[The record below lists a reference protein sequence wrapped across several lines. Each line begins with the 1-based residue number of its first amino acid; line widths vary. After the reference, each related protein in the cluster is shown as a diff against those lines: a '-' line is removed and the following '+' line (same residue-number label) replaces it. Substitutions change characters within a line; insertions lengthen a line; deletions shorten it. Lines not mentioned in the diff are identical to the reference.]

1 MALKGERKAAMENL
15 MGLLVGLAI
24 ITIAILCG
32 AFRNNAYPK
41 KYAQKKATE
50 IKIILE
56 SIYNIEHAQTVED
69 VAASYSGFV
78 SNIDDLLAF
87 YNLNSAAFAQ
97 TASMAN
103 VRYQNIHNRTLTSMQ
118 QAALGLKIDIQE
130 AYSECLVNAFE
141 RFVSKMELQI
151 NSLKTDI
158 AKEKRR
164 AKIIDS
170 LTLCVSEL
178 NAKGNPEYIMMLPDM
193 VAPFDIV
200 VKLRRENE
208 INADDSI

>member
-1 MALKGERKAAMENL
+1 
-15 MGLLVGLAI
+15 
-24 ITIAILCG
+24 
-32 AFRNNAYPK
+32 
-41 KYAQKKATE
+41 
-50 IKIILE
+50 
-56 SIYNIEHAQTVED
+56 
-69 VAASYSGFV
+69 
-78 SNIDDLLAF
+78 
-87 YNLNSAAFAQ
+87 
-97 TASMAN
+97 
-103 VRYQNIHNRTLTSMQ
+103 MQ

-178 NAKGNPEYIMMLPDM
+178 NAKGKPEYIMMLPDM